1 MTTKH
6 TPGKWVWHTHDE
18 EAWRI
23 YGTARACGWNK
34 ALCCGQTS
42 SICSSGGRSLEH
54 AATFDAICL
63 VINLHRPVDVR
74 TRIRELMGERR
85 AIDQIIKFRC
95 ILDVLRLVF
104 WRFCVLI
111 WIHDAL
117 LDE

>member
-1 MTTKH
+1 M
-6 TPGKWVWHTHDE
+6 
-18 EAWRI
+18 RL
-23 YGTARACGWNK
+23 RAVK
-34 ALCCGQTS
+34 
-42 SICSSGGRSLEH
+42 GRYYYERHFELLGNAAGISRQNTQP